1 MNNATQTLIEE
12 ITSLNREITEKYL
25 QAEKIIKDITLAYK
39 KPVSEKSLF
48 VISFTGRFKT
58 GKSSL
63 INALLGA
70 DILPTKATTAT
81 SIVTRIF
88 YGETPR
94 CRVVSETEDKEISI
108 EEGKDIILNYKV
120 TDREKP
126 VEVIFEMPVMWL
138 KNNIELRD
146 TPGMDDSS
154 QNGKLEKIALN
165 ALKDTDLCVCV
176 YDACTMISEK
186 ERSRT
191 QRIHSMMSGNLVYA
205 VNCTNRLNSLESLND
220 VKKIADNFF
229 GKMQYSVPGMGRYYM
244 MCSAPGM
251 VALGGF
257 DKWLQDF
264 VSEANLQ
271 TLNQVRKN
279 TGAGQ
284 LNVFRRDFS
293 SEAQHYS
300 EQLTQQMS
308 VLKEKHEEIIR
319 QTRENNINAAQNEVE
334 IFNRAVADFAGTF
347 ADISFGLRDRI
358 QACKN
363 NDKNNY
369 SINTKKETINYFI
382 ERYKNTIRKYGNY
395 FPENDIQF
403 IQTALS
409 GITFPGLHTTIS
421 EATKGEKRGWTIAG
435 TVIGTIIAPGVGS
448 LIGAALGRGIGGANN
463 TTDDSVDNTMDFIR
477 NSVVP
482 LIKNTINAKISD
494 TRRSIRNKGNRSCT
508 SGLEDIISQTID
520 LQEHLN
526 IYHYAD

>member
-1 MNNATQTLIEE
+1 MNNATQALIEE
-12 ITSLNREITEKYL
+12 STSLNREITEKCL

-39 KPVSEKSLF
+39 KPVSENSPF
-48 VISFTGRFKT
+48 VVSFTGRFKT

-94 CRVVSETEDKEISI
+94 CRVVSEMEDKEISI
-108 EEGKDIILNYKV
+108 EEGKDMILNYKV
-120 TDREKP
+120 TDTEKP
-126 VEVIFEMPVMWL
+126 VEVIFEMPVPWL

-191 QRIHSMMSGNLVYA
+191 QRIYSMMSGNLIYA

-264 VSEANLQ
+264 VSKANLQ
-271 TLNQVRKN
+271 TLNQVRKS
-279 TGAGQ
+279 TGTGQ
-284 LNVFRRDFS
+284 LNVFRKDFA
-293 SEAQHYS
+293 SEAQHFS
-300 EQLTQQMS
+300 EQLTQQLS
-308 VLKEKHEEIIR
+308 ALNEKHEEIIR
-319 QTRENNINAAQNEVE
+319 QTRKNDINAAQNDVEV
-334 IFNRAVADFAGTF
+334 FNRAVVGLANNFTDT
-347 ADISFGLRDRI
+347 SFGLRDRI
-358 QACKN
+358 QACKSN
-363 NDKNNY
+363 NKNNY
-369 SINTKKETINYFI
+369 AINTKTETVNYFI
-382 ERYKNTIRKYGNY
+382 ERYKNIIGNYGNY
-395 FPENDIQF
+395 FSKNDVQF
-403 IQTALS
+403 IQAAFA
-409 GITFPGLHTTIS
+409 GITFPETHTIIS

-463 TTDDSVDNTMDFIR
+463 TTDDSVDNTMNFIR

-482 LIKNTINAKISD
+482 LINTTINAKISD
-494 TRRSIRNKGNRSCT
+494 TRRSIRNNVNQNCT
-508 SGLEDIISQTID
+508 SGLEDMISQTIE
-520 LQEHLN
+520 LQKQLN
-526 IYHYAD
+526 EYHNAN